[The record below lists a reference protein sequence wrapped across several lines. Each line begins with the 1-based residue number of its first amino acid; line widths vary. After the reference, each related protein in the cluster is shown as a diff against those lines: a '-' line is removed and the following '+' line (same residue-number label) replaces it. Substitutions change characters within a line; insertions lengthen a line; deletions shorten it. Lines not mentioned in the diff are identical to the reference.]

1 MTVSATTPIE
11 LVEAVYGKLPGNA
24 QLGRER
30 LGRPLTLAEVRSLY
44 AASGNSPGERGAP
57 Q

>member
-11 LVEAVYGKLPGNA
+11 LVEAVYAKLPGNA

-30 LGRPLTLAEVRSLY
+30 LGRPLTLAEKILMIAGDM
-44 AASGNSPGERGAP
+44 AAFRRRAW
-57 Q
+57 